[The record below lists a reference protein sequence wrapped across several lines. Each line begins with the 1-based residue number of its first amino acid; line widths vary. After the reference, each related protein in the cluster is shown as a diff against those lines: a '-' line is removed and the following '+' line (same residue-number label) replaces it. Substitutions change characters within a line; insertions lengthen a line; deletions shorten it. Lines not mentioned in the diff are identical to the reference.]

1 MPPLLVHKSRDP
13 LVPSCPYL
21 LTLLQFRQL
30 DSCSL
35 SLTIV
40 IYNNLTKT
48 LKWDNYEK
56 KYGKKIS
63 NGVWSQESGK
73 KISNNGIIAQDIAP
87 SEKGR
92 IMFVQS
98 DILRGISG
106 TISYNIDND
115 DEDNDKKKDKDKE
128 VDKDKDKHDKSDKQN
143 MQNNE
148 ELQEFERKSKFHSVT
163 ISKEEEDDKSNEDDK
178 RDKRDASEENDG
190 EGRR

>member
-1 MPPLLVHKSRDP
+1 M
-13 LVPSCPYL
+13 
-21 LTLLQFRQL
+21 
-30 DSCSL
+30 
-35 SLTIV
+35 

-73 KISNNGIIAQDIAP
+73 KISNGIIAQSIAP
-87 SEKGR
+87 NEMGR
-92 IMFVQS
+92 IVFVQS

-106 TISYNIDND
+106 TISYIIDND
-115 DEDNDKKKDKDKE
+115 DDEDEEEE
-128 VDKDKDKHDKSDKQN
+128 VDKDKDNKE
-143 MQNNE
+143 NE
-148 ELQEFERKSKFHSVT
+148 DIQEQDDPARKSRFHSVT
-163 ISKEEEDDKSNEDDK
+163 ISRESEDDESNEKDG

>member
-1 MPPLLVHKSRDP
+1 M
-13 LVPSCPYL
+13 
-21 LTLLQFRQL
+21 
-30 DSCSL
+30 
-35 SLTIV
+35 

-73 KISNNGIIAQDIAP
+73 KISNNGILAQSIAP

-115 DEDNDKKKDKDKE
+115 DEDNDKKKDKEKE
-128 VDKDKDKHDKSDKQN
+128 VDKDKDKHDKNDKQE
-143 MQNNE
+143 QE
-148 ELQEFERKSKFHSVT
+148 QDELERKSRFHSVT
-163 ISKEEEDDKSNEDDK
+163 ISKEDEDNKSNERDE

-190 EGRR
+190 EGKR

>member
-1 MPPLLVHKSRDP
+1 M
-13 LVPSCPYL
+13 
-21 LTLLQFRQL
+21 

-73 KISNNGIIAQDIAP
+73 KISNNGILAQSIAP

-128 VDKDKDKHDKSDKQN
+128 VDKDKDKQN

-163 ISKEEEDDKSNEDDK
+163 ISKEEEGDKSNEDDK
-178 RDKRDASEENDG
+178 RDKRDASDENDG